1 LNPVFSIPTL
11 SVISVLAL
19 AITLVGAWRGGA
31 GLPGKQKFFLLTL
44 RMAAVAAVLCLLFN
58 PGKWVNPVDRID
70 RPWLVLADVSSSM
83 AQVTRDGTSRAAQ
96 LASHIE
102 QTRTHAKAAD
112 IPLRVLPFADT
123 LDAAVEALPAPTG
136 AASRILPA
144 VSQALQDASSAGQP
158 LAGVIVLSDG
168 RQTLRSSPAD
178 LEALGLRA
186 RSRGVAVHA
195 LAIGGEAPPPDL
207 TLIQP
212 RASLTAF
219 GGQSLR
225 IPFALQS
232 SGLSPLR
239 PVVTLR
245 DAAGREIASK
255 TLYVPSGK
263 TVASVIEI
271 KAPTASTRWTLDT
284 PVVDGEVRAANN
296 HALLHL
302 RVLESRTR
310 VFLVEGAPYWDSKFL
325 AQLLRQQPHMDV
337 RSIHRI
343 SDERYFRI
351 DSGDESNQ
359 ETKHPVFPETIDELA
374 RYDLVVFGKNV
385 DPFLTDQRAE
395 ILRSYVRDHGGA
407 VLFARG
413 KATTGSVAA
422 LEPLE
427 PVTWT
432 SAGSGDFR
440 FTPNRDGE
448 AAGLFGEALP
458 APDASLWKSLPSLKD
473 GRQISMVKPFT
484 RVLADGIPEAAG
496 VSLVST
502 SGKFPALL
510 VRRYGQGVTG
520 LVNGDGLWKWD
531 FFPEARELGNCYQ
544 DFWTQLIQWMAS
556 YSEFL
561 PGQDFSLRLPATR
574 GEAGTTLAAAISYRG
589 ALPAPQAQIEITA
602 PDGSSNRITPAA
614 VPDPSGRPLW
624 RASFTPDKP
633 GTWKLRV
640 IDPRPHAAA
649 TPEAMFTVPL
659 PPAEND
665 DLSADPA
672 FLSELAAATGGEH
685 IAPDDFAEF
694 LNKRLAVNPPVNREA
709 GAVWKAAWNSAFVAI
724 LIALLLACEWFI
736 RRRSGLA

>member
-1 LNPVFSIPTL
+1 MLAL
-11 SVISVLAL
+11 RLLAL
-19 AITLVGAWRGGA
+19 AALLV
-31 GLPGKQKFFLLTL
+31 P
-44 RMAAVAAVLCLLFN
+44 LFN
-58 PGKWVNPVDRID
+58 PGTWVNPVDHRE

-83 AQVTRDGTSRAAQ
+83 AQAAANGTSRAEE
-96 LASHIE
+96 LALMVG
-102 QTRTHAKAAD
+102 QARAHAREAD
-112 IPLRVLPFADT
+112 IPLRVQPFAGT
-123 LDAAVEALPAPTG
+123 LGAPVESLPASTG
-136 AASRILPA
+136 EASRILSA
-144 VSQALQDASSAGQP
+144 VSQALQDASSTGEA
-158 LAGVIVLSDG
+158 LAGVIVISDG
-168 RQTLRSSPAD
+168 RQTLHSSPAD

-186 RSRGVAVHA
+186 RSRGMAVHTVAV
-195 LAIGGEAPPPDL
+195 GGDAPPPDL
-207 TLIQP
+207 ALIQP

-219 GGQSLR
+219 GNQPLR

-232 SGLSPLR
+232 TGLQPLR

-245 DAAGREIASK
+245 DAEGREIATK
-255 TLYVPSGK
+255 TLEVPADK
-263 TVASVIEI
+263 TVASVIEL
-271 KAPTASTRWTLDT
+271 KAPSASARWTLET
-284 PVVDGEVRAANN
+284 PVVEGEVKSANN
-296 HALLHL
+296 NAFLHI
-302 RVLESRTR
+302 RILESKTR

-351 DSGDESNQ
+351 DSGENTNE
-359 ETKHPVFPETIDELA
+359 ETKHAVFPDTIEELA
-374 RYDLVVFGKNV
+374 RFDLVVFGRNI
-385 DPFLTDQRAE
+385 DPFLTDERAAM
-395 ILRSYVRDHGGA
+395 LRAYVRDHGGA
-407 VLFARG
+407 LLFARG

-427 PVTWT
+427 PVAW
-432 SAGSGDFR
+432 AAVGSGDFR

-458 APDASLWKSLPSLKD
+458 APDASLWKSLPNLKD
-473 GRQISMVKPFT
+473 GHQVSMVKPFT
-484 RVLADGIPEAAG
+484 RVLADGVPESAG
-496 VSLVST
+496 VSLTAS

-531 FFPEARELGNCYQ
+531 FFPEARELGNCYE

-589 ALPAPQAQIEITA
+589 SMPAPQPVIEITA
-602 PDGSSNRITPAA
+602 PDGTPNKTTPAA

-640 IDPRPHAAA
+640 VDPRPQAAPA
-649 TPEAMFTVPL
+649 PEAMFTVPV

-672 FLSELAAATGGEH
+672 FLADLAAATGGETL
-685 IAPDDFAEF
+685 ASAGFADF
-694 LNKRLAVNPPVNREA
+694 LTQQIAVNPPVSRES
-709 GAVWKAAWNSAFVAI
+709 GAVWKPAWHSAALAM
-724 LIALLLACEWFI
+724 LIAALLAVEWFI
-736 RRRSGLA
+736 RRRNGLA